1 MAIESGSA
9 LQSAPYPD
17 NRDQHGVSAMS
28 HQDQG
33 CSQYLTYS
41 LGQNG
46 HHSLL
51 HSSPHEDASIS
62 VSHVAQ
68 TLQIYTLGHFNIIA
82 GAENIPLNSKG
93 QNKPIEML
101 KALIALGGKD
111 IGEMRLCEALWPDTD
126 GDIAHS
132 AFSVTLHRLRKL
144 IGHDAL
150 HLNDSRLTL
159 NPDYCWVDVWQC
171 EQYLNTI
178 QKQFTTNTLNEILVQ
193 QSIESVMELYNGP
206 FLGNEDEQAWYL
218 MFRDRM
224 HSKMLRCLLMFS
236 HYLEQN
242 GRCEQALDIYHKG
255 IELDPLAEQ
264 FYYRLMRCY
273 ATLGR
278 KAEAITVYLRCT
290 NILKTTLAVK
300 PSSDS
305 AALYKSLLN

>member
-9 LQSAPYPD
+9 LQRAPFAD
-17 NRDQHGVSAMS
+17 NRDQHGVSS
-28 HQDQG
+28 IKHHEPG

-46 HHSLL
+46 HYAQL
-51 HSSPHEDASIS
+51 HSVNYEQTGTN
-62 VSHVAQ
+62 VSHAAQ
-68 TLQIYTLGHFNIIA
+68 ILQIYTLGQFNIIA
-82 GAENIPLNSKG
+82 GTENISVNSKG
-93 QNKPIEML
+93 QHKPIEML

-111 IGEMRLCEALWPDTD
+111 VGEMRLCEALWPDTD
-126 GDIAHS
+126 GDVAHS

-159 NPDYCWVDVWQC
+159 NPNYCWVDVWQC

-178 QKQFTTNTLNEILVQ
+178 QKQFATNSTNEKLTRQ
-193 QSIESVMELYNGP
+193 CIESIMELYNGP

-218 MFRDRM
+218 MLRDRM
-224 HSKMLRCLLMFS
+224 HSKMLRCLLAFS

-242 GRCEQALDIYHKG
+242 GRCEHALDIYHKG

-264 FYYRLMRCY
+264 FYFRLMKCY
-273 ATLGR
+273 ATHDR
-278 KAEAITVYLRCT
+278 KAEAIAVYLRCA
-290 NILKTTLAVK
+290 NILKTTLAVT
-300 PSSDS
+300 PSSNTVT
-305 AALYKSLLN
+305 LYKSLLN